1 MEFLKPDLQDRLMK
15 EHFEFRKL
23 MEEHRAA
30 DERLQFLQ
38 NKLRLTSKESV
49 EESELKKVK
58 LRAKDRIQHILDEL
72 DKGRKQ

>member
-1 MEFLKPDLQDRLMK
+1 MEFLKSDIQDRLMK

>member
-58 LRAKDRIQHILDEL
+58 LRAKDRIQNIIDEL

>member
-58 LRAKDRIQHILDEL
+58 LRAKDRIQHIIEEL

>member
-58 LRAKDRIQHILDEL
+58 LRAKDRIQHIIDEL

>member
-1 MEFLKPDLQDRLMK
+1 MEFLKSDIQDRLMK

-58 LRAKDRIQHILDEL
+58 LRAKDRIQNIIDEL